1 MTVFV
6 KDLMLNGLGRSDFA
20 MNGPV
25 MTVFEKILVPD
36 GPEMTVF
43 VMIGLKMTVS

>member
-6 KDLMLNGLGRSDFA
+6 KNLALNGFGRSYSA
-20 MNGPV
+20 LNGPV
-25 MTVFEKILVPD
+25 MTAFEMILVPD

-43 VMIGLKMTVS
+43 IVVGLEMAVF